1 MPFET
6 NNRAVVY
13 VVDDDASLRGAL
25 ESLFGCQVPP
35 SRTGSPTRRAAMRR
49 RQPRTPPPYCSSRRA
64 LVIAIYGNAKP
75 PIAWQKSWRG
85 SNQST
90 LIRSQGAEK
99 RSLQ

>member
-6 NNRAVVY
+6 NNRAGVS

-25 ESLFGCQVPP
+25 ESLFDSVGLD

-64 LVIAIYGNAKP
+64 LVRAIYGNGKP

-85 SNQST
+85 SNQSR